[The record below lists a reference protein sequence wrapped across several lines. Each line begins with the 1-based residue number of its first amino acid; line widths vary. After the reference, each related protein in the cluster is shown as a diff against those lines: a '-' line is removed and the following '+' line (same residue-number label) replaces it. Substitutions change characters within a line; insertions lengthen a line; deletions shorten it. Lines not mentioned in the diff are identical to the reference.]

1 MLKKQKFKEMK
12 KIFSLIAL
20 MALIVSCG
28 GTKSYKI
35 DGAVSAENFAEGD
48 TISLGYSLDGA
59 NYTPESYAVIKDGKF
74 EFTGNVENCK
84 LYYLVNHKTEEP
96 LAMLFLEGG
105 NIKATIDNEKNEV
118 KGTSSNDVYTELQ
131 NNLAN
136 YVSQLQEKQISLYI
150 DTTLTEEQRESILNE
165 LQTLS
170 EKASG
175 VAKDFIN
182 NNIEKL
188 PGLFMLVQC
197 ANMFDDEEFD
207 ALVKQIPEECKDADN
222 NCLYAVLLDIQE
234 QRKNPQDF
242 SEYFKAATESVDT
255 TATEQETK

>member
-1 MLKKQKFKEMK
+1 MK

-28 GTKSYKI
+28 GTKPYKI
-35 DGAVSAENFAEGD
+35 DGTISAEGFVDGD
-48 TISLGYSLDGA
+48 TISIGYSIDGA
-59 NYTPESYAVIKDGKF
+59 SYTPESYAVIKDGKF
-74 EFTGNVENCK
+74 EFIGNVENCK

-96 LAMLFLEGG
+96 LAMFFLEGG
-105 NIKATIDNEKNEV
+105 DIIANIDNEKSEV
-118 KGTSSNDVYTELQ
+118 KGTLSNDIYLGLQ
-131 NNLAN
+131 ENLAG
-136 YVSQLQEKQISLYI
+136 YISQLQEKQISLYI
-150 DTTLTEEQRESILNE
+150 DTTLTQEQRESILNE

-170 EKASG
+170 EQASG
-175 VAKDFIN
+175 IAKEFVT
-182 NNIEKL
+182 NNIETL

-207 ALVKQIPEECKDADN
+207 ALVKSVPEKNKDESN

-242 SEYFKAATESVDT
+242 SDYFKAATE
-255 TATEQETK
+255 ATDSTEAEAPAAE

>member
-1 MLKKQKFKEMK
+1 MK

-28 GTKSYKI
+28 GTKPYKI
-35 DGAVSAENFAEGD
+35 DGTISAEGFVDGD
-48 TISLGYSLDGA
+48 TISLGYSVDGA
-59 NYTPESYAVIKDGKF
+59 SYTPESYAVIKDGKF
-74 EFTGNVENCK
+74 EFTGNVENSK

-96 LAMLFLEGG
+96 LVMFFLESGD
-105 NIKATIDNEKNEV
+105 IKATIDNEKSNVE
-118 KGTSSNDVYTELQ
+118 GTPSNDIYTELQ
-131 NNLAN
+131 ENLTG
-136 YVSQLQEKQISLYI
+136 YISQLQEKQISLYI
-150 DTTLTEEQRESILNE
+150 DTTLTEEQREGILSE

-170 EKASG
+170 EKASEI
-175 VAKDFIN
+175 AKNFVTS
-182 NNIEKL
+182 NIETL

-207 ALVKQIPEECKDADN
+207 ALVQSIPEKNIDEKN

-242 SEYFKAATESVDT
+242 SEYFKAATQESDT
-255 TATEQETK
+255 TTAETPADE

>member
-1 MLKKQKFKEMK
+1 MK
-12 KIFSLIAL
+12 KIISLIAL

-35 DGAVSAENFAEGD
+35 DGTVSVDNMTDGD
-48 TISLGYSLDGA
+48 TISLGYSVDGA
-59 NYTPESYAVIKDGKF
+59 VYTPESYAVIKDGKF
-74 EFTGNVENCK
+74 EFTGNVENSK

-96 LAMLFLEGG
+96 LVMLFLEGG

-118 KGTSSNDVYTELQ
+118 VGTNSNDIYTELQ
-131 NNLAN
+131 VSLTE
-136 YVSQLQEKQISLYI
+136 YISQLQEKQISLYI
-150 DTTLTEEQRESILNE
+150 DTTLTEEQRESVLNE

-175 VAKDFIN
+175 IAKEFITG
-182 NNIEKL
+182 NIETL

-207 ALVKQIPEECKDADN
+207 SLVKLIPDENKDENN
-222 NCLYAVLLDIQE
+222 NCLYSVLLDIQE

-242 SEYFKAATESVDT
+242 SEYFKSAEEAVDSAKTETPAAE
-255 TATEQETK
+255 

>member
-1 MLKKQKFKEMK
+1 MK

-35 DGAVSAENFAEGD
+35 NGTASAEGLTDGD
-48 TISLGYSLDGA
+48 TISLGYSVDGA
-59 NYTPESYAVIKDGKF
+59 NYTPETYAVIKDGKF
-74 EFTGNVENCK
+74 EFTGNVENSK
-84 LYYLVNHKTEEP
+84 LYYLVKHKTEEP
-96 LAMLFLEGG
+96 LAMFFLEEG

-118 KGTSSNDVYTELQ
+118 TGTKSNDIYTELQ
-131 NNLAN
+131 NSLAN
-136 YVSQLQEKQISLYI
+136 YVSQLQEKQITLYI
-150 DTTLTEEQRESILNE
+150 DTTLTEEQRESVLNE

-170 EKASG
+170 EKASE
-175 VAKDFIN
+175 VAKEFIT
-182 NNIEKL
+182 NNIETL

-207 ALVKQIPEECKDADN
+207 ALVKQIPEKNKDDSN

-242 SEYFKAATESVDT
+242 SEYFKAAEETTDT
-255 TATEQETK
+255 TATETPAAEKETK